1 MTFADPDSAVE
12 RARCL
17 ISRFA
22 LGIATGLFAP
32 GIVLAEAGRPAASL
46 VVLQSGAAILLAI
59 PILNAIAA
67 LLEEIGRRDWPFVAA
82 GALVIGLVAYS
93 VLEKTSGVV
102 LRFW

>member
-1 MTFADPDSAVE
+1 MTFADSDSVVE

-17 ISRFA
+17 FSRVA
-22 LGIATGLFAP
+22 LGVAICLLAAGV
-32 GIVLAEAGRPAASL
+32 VLAEVGRPTESL
-46 VVLQSGAAILLAI
+46 VVLESGAVILLAI

-93 VLEKTSGVV
+93 VIDKI
-102 LRFW
+102 R